1 MGQILVAEDEQHIVL
16 LIRRKL
22 EAAGYTIV
30 TTGDGKQAL
39 DTALN
44 EPVDLVLLDVMLP
57 GMEGLDV
64 CRQIKT
70 TLGQDAPPVIVISA
84 RGQQVD
90 VEAGFAAGADDYIIK
105 PFSPRYLLERV
116 QTFVDS

>member
-1 MGQILVAEDEQHIVL
+1 MSQILVAEDERHIVL
-16 LIRRKL
+16 LIRRRL
-22 EAAGYTIV
+22 EAAGYTV
-30 TTGDGKQAL
+30 LTTDNGKQAL
-39 DTALN
+39 DMALT

-64 CRQIKT
+64 CRQIKAA
-70 TLGQDAPPVIVISA
+70 LGQAAPPVIVISA

-116 QTFVDS
+116 QAYVEP

>member
-1 MGQILVAEDEQHIVL
+1 MSRILVAEDEQHIVL
-16 LIRRKL
+16 LIRRML
-22 EAAGYTIV
+22 EAAGYTV
-30 TTGDGKQAL
+30 LTTGDGTQAL
-39 DTALN
+39 DMVLT

-64 CRQIKT
+64 CRQIKAG
-70 TLGQDAPPVIVISA
+70 LGQDAPPIIMISA

-90 VEAGFAAGADDYIIK
+90 VEAGFAAGADEYIIK

-116 QTFVDS
+116 QVFAEP